1 MAEFGAVEFTGERVV
16 PGQVEPDL
24 WNEHV
29 ARYAFAARFA
39 EGKRVLDAGCGTGYG
54 SAELARVAKIVI
66 GLDLSREAVEWAGR
80 NYSEP
85 AFLNGSCTMLP
96 FCEGAFD
103 LVVAFEVIEHLHQQ
117 TSFLAECRRVLSPGG
132 LLIVS
137 TPNSLYYAEARA
149 EAGPNPFHEHE
160 FEADEFK
167 AALRVQFANVSLL
180 LQNRSESFAFY
191 PPSGWQ
197 GGRII
202 AESGADRAEAAN
214 FFVALCSNA
223 ALPETEPIV
232 YVPRVANLLRE
243 REQHIDKL
251 RGEIAQKE
259 QWLVEATAARDKMME
274 IAHENQA
281 WAQRLSG
288 ELDEARTR
296 IVQLQDEFAD
306 EQKRAQ
312 RAIDGLEAEN
322 LKKTEWALA
331 LSAELDVLRGQ
342 LAMVVA
348 SRWVRAGHKIG
359 LGPPLPELDKPAQ

>member
-1 MAEFGAVEFTGERVV
+1 MAEFGTVEFTGERVV
-16 PGQVEPDL
+16 PGQIEPNL

-39 EGKRVLDAGCGTGYG
+39 ERKRVLDAGCGTGYG
-54 SAELARVAKIVI
+54 SAELARVAASVT
-66 GLDLSREAVEWAGR
+66 GLDLSPEAVEWARR
-80 NYSEP
+80 NYGAP
-85 AFLNGSCTMLP
+85 VLLNGSCSMLP
-96 FCEGAFD
+96 FMAGSFD
-103 LVVAFEVIEHLHQQ
+103 VVVAFEVIEHLHQQ
-117 TSFLAECRRVLSPGG
+117 TSFITECRRVLSPEG

-137 TPNSLYYAEARA
+137 TPNRLYYAEARA

-160 FEADEFK
+160 FEADELK
-167 AALRVQFANVSLL
+167 AALRAQFANVSLL
-180 LQNRSESFAFY
+180 LQNRSECFAFY

-197 GGRII
+197 GGRIV

-223 ALPETEPIV
+223 ALPQSESIV

-251 RGEIAQKE
+251 RGEIARKE
-259 QWLVEATAARDKMME
+259 QWLAEATGARDKMME
-274 IAHENQA
+274 IAHQNQA
-281 WAQRLSG
+281 WAQKLSG
-288 ELDEARTR
+288 ELDEARAR
-296 IVQLQDEFAD
+296 IVQLQEDFAD
-306 EQKRAQ
+306 EQRRAQ
-312 RAIDGLEAEN
+312 QAIDRLEAEN

-331 LSAELDVLRGQ
+331 LSAEVDVLRGQ

-359 LGPPLPELDKPAQ
+359 LGPPLPGLDKPAQ